1 MAARRG
7 GFRHGIAL
15 GLLVAMAVAIGCAP
29 KPRAPALV
37 DGAVYQ
43 NDKEGFRFAVPDGWF
58 QQIKTDLP
66 PGPVTKERTLVQY
79 RVFESSAAS
88 LEVAVR
94 DFDEE
99 PDVEKYLT
107 TKKIAGT
114 LWKQRE
120 PVAPVSLGDREAQ
133 RYSLE
138 ANVRGQRTF
147 REVIA
152 YRRGKRLY
160 LFNGMFLPGD
170 TVHQEQI
177 RQALAGLRW
186 TDR

>member
-1 MAARRG
+1 MAARRVG
-7 GFRHGIAL
+7 LRRAGVP
-15 GLLVAMAVAIGCAP
+15 GLLIVLAVAIGCAP

-37 DGAVYQ
+37 DGAVYH

-79 RVFESSAAS
+79 RVFEPSAAS

-99 PDVEKYLT
+99 PNVEEYLT

-114 LWKQRE
+114 LWKLRE
-120 PVAPVSLGDREAQ
+120 PVAPVSLGDRDAQ
-133 RYSLE
+133 RYFLE

-152 YRRGKRLY
+152 YRRGTRLY

-170 TVHQEQI
+170 TLHQEQI
-177 RQALAGLRW
+177 RQSLAGMRW